1 MTDLRMKI
9 ISIACALALVAGCMP
24 AVAFAQE
31 DSATASPSPKQQANS
46 LCDEAASSTLAASE
60 DAPSP
65 APTRIPID
73 KQAFAQAEDEGISL
87 QSADPNATVS
97 PHDAFSDEFMY
108 FSEFESGKNYD
119 LTLSAGDNY
128 HAMGCYQFD
137 NRYGLQDFLIACYNY
152 SPERYSMLAWLKDAD
167 FDLRYEQNA
176 DGSYK
181 LNDSGNKI
189 SRKLYDKDKQ
199 TFTDVGK
206 KLNDSWSA
214 AYNANPNEFS
224 RLQDG
229 WFYQEYV
236 QFAINL
242 CNNSSHNFNMDN
254 RRDCVKGL
262 ISGIC
267 NLFGSG
273 GMQFF
278 VGGTLYGT
286 HYDGAGLS
294 GTMSDREFV
303 TTLCNYIVD
312 HVAEL
317 PYVTSQ
323 YVPSYQNRYRNE
335 LADCLAYLDSK
346 PDPSNPTPTPGGS
359 TTPTPEPNK
368 AFSDLEDGAW
378 YLQAVE
384 YVSSRGIMKGYDNGT
399 FGPNDTLS
407 RGQLITMLWRL
418 QGSPQADMSTTAFA
432 DVDYDSYYGDAI
444 RWARATEI
452 VKGYG
457 DSNDFCPDASITREE
472 IAVMLANFAKR
483 MDGKNPTSDGVKLGQ
498 FPDANVVDSWAKT
511 ALSWTVDKGIISG
524 KIDAS
529 NKAWL
534 NPIDNATRAEAATIL
549 MRYLQNR

>member
-1 MTDLRMKI
+1 MTDLRVKI

-31 DSATASPSPKQQANS
+31 ESATASPSPKQQANS

-73 KQAFAQAEDEGISL
+73 RQAFAQAEDEGITL
-87 QSADPNATVS
+87 QSVNLNATVA
-97 PHDAFSDEFMY
+97 PHDAFSDEFLY
-108 FSEFESGKNYD
+108 FTKYESGNRLTSGEGYD
-119 LTLSAGDNY
+119 MLLSAGDNY

-137 NRYGLQDFLIACYNY
+137 NRYGLQDFLVACYNY
-152 SPERYSMLAWLKDAD
+152 SPTRYSMFAWLKDASVD
-167 FDLRYEQNA
+167 
-176 DGSYK
+176 
-181 LNDSGNKI
+181 I
-189 SRKLYDKDKQ
+189 SNMKLYDSSKKAL
-199 TFTDVGK
+199 TDTGK
-206 KLNDSWSA
+206 RLNNSWSA
-214 AYNANPNEFS
+214 AYQANPEEFS

-236 QFAINL
+236 EYALRL
-242 CNNSSHNFNMDN
+242 CNNSAHNFNMDS
-254 RRDCVKGL
+254 RSDCIKGL
-262 ISGIC
+262 VSGIC

-278 VGGTLYGT
+278 VGGTLYGK

-317 PYVTSQ
+317 PYVNSQ

-457 DSNDFCPDASITREE
+457 DSNDFRPDASITREE

>member
-1 MTDLRMKI
+1 ML
-9 ISIACALALVAGCMP
+9 
-24 AVAFAQE
+24 
-31 DSATASPSPKQQANS
+31 
-46 LCDEAASSTLAASE
+46 
-60 DAPSP
+60 
-65 APTRIPID
+65 
-73 KQAFAQAEDEGISL
+73 
-87 QSADPNATVS
+87 
-97 PHDAFSDEFMY
+97 
-108 FSEFESGKNYD
+108 
-119 LTLSAGDNY
+119 LSAGDNY

-137 NRYGLQDFLIACYNY
+137 NRYGLQDFLVACYNY
-152 SPERYSMLAWLKDAD
+152 SPIRYSMLAWLKDASVD
-167 FDLRYEQNA
+167 
-176 DGSYK
+176 
-181 LNDSGNKI
+181 I
-189 SRKLYDKDKQ
+189 SNVKLYDSSKKAL
-199 TFTDVGK
+199 TDTGK

-214 AYNANPNEFS
+214 AYQANPEEFS

-236 QFAINL
+236 EYALRL
-242 CNNSSHNFNMDN
+242 CNNNAHNFNMDN
-254 RRDCVKGL
+254 RSDCVKGL
-262 ISGIC
+262 VSGIC

-278 VGGTLYGT
+278 VGGTLYGK

-317 PYVTSQ
+317 PYVNSQ
-323 YVPSYQNRYRNE
+323 YVSSYQNRYRNE

-359 TTPTPEPNK
+359 TAPTPEPNK
-368 AFSDLEDGAW
+368 SFSDLEDGAW

-399 FGPNDTLS
+399 FGPSDTLS

-498 FPDANVVDSWAKT
+498 FPDANTVDSWAKT

>member
-31 DSATASPSPKQQANS
+31 ESATASPSPKQQANS
-46 LCDEAASSTLAASE
+46 LCDEAASSTPAASE
-60 DAPSP
+60 DALSP
-65 APTRIPID
+65 ASTRIPID
-73 KQAFAQAEDEGISL
+73 RQAFVQAEDEGITL
-87 QSADPNATVS
+87 QSVNLNATVS

-152 SPERYSMLAWLKDAD
+152 SPEHYSMLAWLKDAD

-199 TFTDVGK
+199 TLTDVGK

-286 HYDGAGLS
+286 HYDGAPLN

-312 HVAEL
+312 HVAEM
-317 PYVTSQ
+317 PYINSQ
-323 YVPSYQNRYRNE
+323 YVSSYQNRYKNE
-335 LADCLAYLDSK
+335 LAECLAYIGN
-346 PDPSNPTPTPGGS
+346 DPEPTPTPDPDPD
-359 TTPTPEPNK
+359 PTPEPNK
-368 AFSDLEDGAW
+368 SFSDLEDNAW
-378 YLQAVE
+378 YLEAVD
-384 YVSSRGIMKGYDNGT
+384 YVSTRNIIKGYDDGR
-399 FGPNDTLS
+399 FGPYDTLT
-407 RGQLITMLWRL
+407 RGQLITMLWRI
-418 QGSPQADMSTTAFA
+418 QGEPSASTNTQPFD
-432 DVDYDSYYGDAI
+432 DVDYSGYYGNAI
-444 RWARATEI
+444 RWARATG
-452 VKGYG
+452 VASGYG
-457 DSNDFCPDASITREE
+457 DNTFNPKASITREE
-472 IAVMLANFAKR
+472 IAVVLANYAKIA
-483 MDGKNPTSDGVKLGQ
+483 DGKSPDSDGVKLGT
-498 FPDANVVDSWAKT
+498 FPDAASVNTWAYNAMSWA
-511 ALSWTVDKGIISG
+511 VDKGLISG
-524 KIDAS
+524 KIDA
-529 NKAWL
+529 NNTAWL
-534 NPIDNATRAEAATIL
+534 SPTAKAARAEAAAIL
-549 MRYLQNR
+549 MRYLHNR

>member
-1 MTDLRMKI
+1 MTDLRAKI

-24 AVAFAQE
+24 AVAFARE
-31 DSATASPSPKQQANS
+31 ESATASPSPKQQANS
-46 LCDEAASSTLAASE
+46 LCDETTSSTLAASE

-73 KQAFAQAEDEGISL
+73 RQAFAWAEDESISL

-199 TFTDVGK
+199 AFTDVGK

-317 PYVTSQ
+317 PYVSSQ

-346 PDPSNPTPTPGGS
+346 PDPSNPAPTPGGS

-384 YVSSRGIMKGYDNGT
+384 YVSSRGIMKGYDNGS

-432 DVDYDSYYGDAI
+432 DVDYDSYYGNAI

-498 FPDANVVDSWAKT
+498 FPDANAVDSWAKT
-511 ALSWTVDKGIISG
+511 SLSWIVDKGIISG

>member
-1 MTDLRMKI
+1 MTDLRTKI

-31 DSATASPSPKQQANS
+31 ESEDASPSPKQQANS

-65 APTRIPID
+65 ASTRIPID
-73 KQAFAQAEDEGISL
+73 RQAFVQAEDEGITL
-87 QSADPNATVS
+87 QSVNLNATVS

-199 TFTDVGK
+199 TLTDAGK

-286 HYDGAGLS
+286 HYDGAPLN

-303 TTLCNYIVD
+303 TTLCNHIVD
-312 HVAEL
+312 HVAEM
-317 PYVTSQ
+317 PYINSQ
-323 YVPSYQNRYRNE
+323 YVSSYQNRYKNE
-335 LADCLAYLDSK
+335 LAECLAYIGDG
-346 PDPSNPTPTPGGS
+346 PEPTPTPDPDPD
-359 TTPTPEPNK
+359 PTPEPNK
-368 AFSDLEDGAW
+368 SFSDLEDNAW
-378 YLQAVE
+378 YLEAVD
-384 YVSSRGIMKGYDNGT
+384 YVSTRNIIKGYDDGRFDPNGE
-399 FGPNDTLS
+399 LK
-407 RGQLITMLWRL
+407 RGQLITMLWRI
-418 QGSPQADMSTTAFA
+418 QNEPHASTSTKAFK
-432 DVDYDSYYGDAI
+432 DVDYKAFYGNAI
-444 RWARATEI
+444 RWARATG
-452 VKGYG
+452 VASGYG
-457 DSNDFCPDASITREE
+457 DNTFMPDAPIKREE
-472 IAVMLANFAKR
+472 IAIMLANYAQIA
-483 MDGKNPTSDGVKLGQ
+483 DGKAPNSDGVKLKN
-498 FPDANVVDSWAKT
+498 FPDASSVDTWAYNAMSWA
-511 ALSWTVDKGIISG
+511 VDKELISG
-524 KIDAS
+524 KIDADGT
-529 NKAWL
+529 AWL
-534 NPIDNATRAEAATIL
+534 TPTTKATRAEAAAIL
-549 MRYLQNR
+549 MRYLENR

>member
-1 MTDLRMKI
+1 MTDLRAKI
-9 ISIACALALVAGCMP
+9 ISIACALALVAGCIP
-24 AVAFAQE
+24 AVAFARE
-31 DSATASPSPKQQANS
+31 ESATASPSPKQQANS

-65 APTRIPID
+65 APARIPID
-73 KQAFAQAEDEGISL
+73 RQAFAQAGEEGITL
-87 QSADPNATVS
+87 QSVNLNATVA
-97 PHDAFSDEFMY
+97 PHDAFSDEFLY
-108 FSEFESGKNYD
+108 FTKYESGNRLTSGEGYD
-119 LTLSAGDNY
+119 MLLSAGDNY

-152 SPERYSMLAWLKDAD
+152 SPARYSMFAWLKDASVD
-167 FDLRYEQNA
+167 
-176 DGSYK
+176 
-181 LNDSGNKI
+181 I
-189 SRKLYDKDKQ
+189 SNVKLYDSSTKAL
-199 TFTDVGK
+199 TDTGK
-206 KLNDSWSA
+206 RLNNSWSA
-214 AYNANPNEFS
+214 AYQANPEEFS

-236 QFAINL
+236 EYALRL
-242 CNNSSHNFNMDN
+242 CNNSAHNFNMDS
-254 RRDCVKGL
+254 RSDCAKGL
-262 ISGIC
+262 VSGIC

-278 VGGTLYGT
+278 VGGTLYGK

-317 PYVTSQ
+317 PYVSSQ

-346 PDPSNPTPTPGGS
+346 PDPSNPTPTP
-359 TTPTPEPNK
+359 EPSK
-368 AFSDLEDGAW
+368 AFSDLEDGTW

-418 QGSPQADMSTTAFA
+418 QGSPQADMSTTTFA

-457 DSNDFCPDASITREE
+457 DSNDFRPDASITREE

-498 FPDANVVDSWAKT
+498 FPDANAVDSWAKT